1 MKKIFIKNSE
11 GGFETKAHALKIILS
26 LAVILVFSVVGLL
39 FFLRPSVSESEKRK
53 LTEFPKFTLESFWSG
68 DYFSQLSLWYSDTYP
83 TREGMIEANL
93 EFKSLYGYSKGD
105 VIVSTPSG
113 GNDVEDGGDV
123 DRFGNIYI
131 QSKTQTAYEI
141 FQNTPEK
148 NDKYISTINS
158 ASQKLGNSVNVYN
171 MVVPLHYTYKLT
183 DEQISS
189 IGASDCLETI
199 NYIYSGL
206 DSSITCVD
214 VNSVLSSH
222 KDEYIYF
229 RTDHHW
235 TARGAYYAYTAFCEK
250 KGITPT
256 PLESYEK
263 LEFEGFLG
271 TYYDQSGKSD
281 ILGSNPDTVEAFVP
295 LGTNTV
301 TVTKADGT
309 QETYSV
315 VNKNTDTYYAA
326 AGSKYNCFIA
336 GDFPLSE
343 IHNPNIHDGSS
354 IVVVKESYGNAFVP
368 FLVDSYEYVYVVDYR
383 YYKGS
388 LVSLVNEKG
397 IDDVLFLNYVST
409 TSTESKIDKINGII
423 G

>member
-1 MKKIFIKNSE
+1 MKKIFNKDNNMRS
-11 GGFETKAHALKIILS
+11 FEDKSHAVKIILS
-26 LAVILVFSVVGLL
+26 VTVILYFSAVGLL

-83 TREGMIEANL
+83 AREGMIATNL
-93 EFKSLYGYSKGD
+93 EFKSLYGSSKGD
-105 VIVSTPSG
+105 VIISNPSG
-113 GNDVEDGGDV
+113 GDVEDGGDV

-148 NDKYISTINS
+148 NDKYISTVNS
-158 ASQKLGNSVNVYN
+158 AAQKLGDSVNVYD

-183 DEQISS
+183 DEQINS

-199 NYIYSGL
+199 DYIYSGL
-206 DSSITCVD
+206 DKSVTCID
-214 VNSVLSSH
+214 VNKVLSAH

-256 PLESYEK
+256 ALSDYER

-271 TYYDQSGKSD
+271 TYYEQSNKSD
-281 ILGSNPDTVEAFVP
+281 VLRNNPDTVEAFVP
-295 LGTNTV
+295 IGTNKV
-301 TVTKADGT
+301 TVTTKEGS

-383 YYKGS
+383 YYTGS
-388 LVSLVNEKG
+388 LVSLVKEKG
-397 IDDVLFLNYVST
+397 IQDVLFLNYVST